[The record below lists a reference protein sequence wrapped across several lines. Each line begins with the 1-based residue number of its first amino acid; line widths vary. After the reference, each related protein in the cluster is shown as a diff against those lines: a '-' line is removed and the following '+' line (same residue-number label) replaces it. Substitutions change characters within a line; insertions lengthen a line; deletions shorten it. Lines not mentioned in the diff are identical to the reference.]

1 MKIQT
6 DSIKINYELSGDGAC
21 LVLIHGFSDNL
32 SMWYNQVPAFSKQYK
47 VLTFDTRGHGH
58 TETPED
64 EFSRED
70 LGEDLYALLKA
81 QNIEKACVLGYSMGG
96 GIGLEFTLK
105 YPEMVTGLILA
116 NSGVMTPDVKPPP
129 EHRAEMQKHHQQM
142 MAMLETG
149 DINTIADTI
158 AELSFSPGLRDKNPA
173 MFQRYKEV
181 KLKNDPQHYVRFFRA
196 MEPGRS
202 NPPDITRLKCPVLC
216 IAGEHD
222 GFHVESAKSMAR
234 LIDDVTVKIL
244 KTGHASAIEAP
255 EEFNQ
260 AVLDFM
266 KRL

>member
-70 LGEDLYALLKA
+70 LGEDLYALFKA
-81 QNIEKACVLGYSMGG
+81 LNIDQACVLGYSMGG
-96 GIGLEFTLK
+96 AIGLEFTLK
-105 YPEMVTGLILA
+105 HPEMVTGLILA
-116 NSGVMTPDVKPPP
+116 NSGVMTPDIKPPP
-129 EHRAEMQKHHQQM
+129 EHRAEMQKHLQEM
-142 MAMLETG
+142 MEMLETG
-149 DINTIADTI
+149 DINTIADTM
-158 AELSFSPGLRDKNPA
+158 AEMSFSPGLRDKDPA
-173 MFQRYKEV
+173 LFQRYKKI
-181 KLKNDPQHYVRFFRA
+181 KLENDPQHYARFFRA
-196 MEPGRS
+196 MGPGKS
-202 NPPDITRLKCPVLC
+202 KPPDITRLKCPVLC

-222 GFHVESAKSMAR
+222 GFHVESAKSMQR
-234 LIDDVTVKIL
+234 IMDNVTVNIL
-244 KTGHASAIEAP
+244 DTGHASAIQAP
-255 EEFNQ
+255 KEFNQ